1 MSSTKRPSAGARDG
15 RVAVID
21 IGSNSVRMVVFDLR
35 QGMPLPLFNEKATC
49 RLAEGLEAS
58 GRLATGNMAATLD
71 CLARFAELAAAMEL
85 EQLFTLATAAI
96 RDADNG
102 EELVAEIE
110 RVVPGRV
117 MVLDGEEEARLSA
130 QGVLSGLPN
139 AMGIAGDLG
148 GGSLELTEVA
158 AGAVGR
164 GISLPLGPLRLAEAT
179 EGDLGKARKAIDRAL
194 DRLDWLG
201 RSRGSGLY
209 LVGGAWRALARVMM
223 TRSDYP
229 LHIIHGY
236 SMSSDAAGTLA
247 AEVAAAKPAALGR
260 LPDVPRQRAE
270 TLPLAALVLA
280 RLLAVIEPGEVCFSA
295 HGLREGYLLD
305 RMRGDSGDHDSL
317 RIACDWWAR
326 QSELGQEMIDL
337 LMMWT
342 APLFAGGGEIDLRL
356 RRAACQLSN
365 IGWHQHPEYRARQA
379 LDEILHAPTLPLRHA
394 ERSFLALVLWY
405 RYSGRRN
412 APEAIE
418 VAGLLPAAMAHRAR
432 ILGLALRL
440 AYKLSGGAA
449 GILQDASLV
458 FEQGSLQLRAPSCLT
473 AAEPV
478 ERDLASLTR
487 AVDNEPS
494 D

>member
-1 MSSTKRPSAGARDG
+1 VSSPTRPRAATRDG

-35 QGMPLPLFNEKATC
+35 QGMPLPVFNEKATC

-58 GRLATGNMAATLD
+58 GRLAAGNMAATLD
-71 CLARFAELAAAMEL
+71 CLTRFAELAAAMGL
-85 EQLFTLATAAI
+85 EQLFTLVTAAI

-102 EELVAEIE
+102 AALVAEIE
-110 RVVPGRV
+110 RVLPGRV

-139 AMGIAGDLG
+139 ATGIAGDLG

-164 GISLPLGPLRLAEAT
+164 GISLSLGPLRLAEAT
-179 EGDLGKARKAIDRAL
+179 EGDLGKARKTIDRAL
-194 DRLDWLG
+194 DGLDWLA
-201 RSRGSGLY
+201 RSRGTGLY

-223 TRSDYP
+223 TRTGYP

-236 SMSSDAAGTLA
+236 SLSGADAEALA
-247 AEVAAAKPAALGR
+247 AYVVAAKPAALGR
-260 LPDVPRQRAE
+260 LPDVPRQRVE
-270 TLPLAALVLA
+270 SLPLAALVLA
-280 RLLAVIEPGEVCFSA
+280 RLLAVLEPGEVCVSA

-305 RMRGDSGDHDSL
+305 RMRIDAGDHDTL

-326 QSELGQEMIDL
+326 QSELGQEMIEL
-337 LMMWT
+337 LMIWT

-365 IGWHQHPEYRARQA
+365 IGWHQHPEYRAQQA

-405 RYSGRRN
+405 RYGGRRS
-412 APEAIE
+412 APEAA
-418 VAGLLPAAMAHRAR
+418 VMSGLLPAAMAHRAR
-432 ILGLALRL
+432 VLGLALRL
-440 AYKLSGGAA
+440 AYKLSGGAP
-449 GILQDASLV
+449 GILEDAALV
-458 FEQGSLQLRAPSCLT
+458 FEQGSLQLRAPSSLS
-473 AAEPV
+473 AEPV
-478 ERDLASLTR
+478 ERDLASLIK